1 VGPGAAVSL
10 ALADLTERER
20 ESVTRALWRRG
31 CGARSI
37 PERARSC
44 ARAGLA
50 RRVVE
55 RDLLVRVAALAGD
68 RSEAA
73 RAAALD
79 LLDLL
84 DLAGRAVPFDAQ
96 TAFDR
101 VRAALPADEARSL
114 CSLARRLGFAVA
126 I

>member
-1 VGPGAAVSL
+1 MTIKLDQLGKASPDSL
-10 ALADLTERER
+10 FTLGDIYLTEN
-20 ESVTRALWRRG
+20 
-31 CGARSI
+31 
-37 PERARSC
+37 
-44 ARAGLA
+44 
-50 RRVVE
+50 
-55 RDLLVRVAALAGD
+55 
-68 RSEAA
+68 
-73 RAAALD
+73 
-79 LLDLL
+79 LL